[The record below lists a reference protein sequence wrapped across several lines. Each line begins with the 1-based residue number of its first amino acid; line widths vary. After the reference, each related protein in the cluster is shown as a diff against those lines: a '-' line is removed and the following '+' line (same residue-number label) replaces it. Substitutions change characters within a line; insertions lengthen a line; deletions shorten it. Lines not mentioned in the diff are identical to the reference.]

1 MTSRKIVLTGV
12 SRGLGRALLDGFI
25 EAGHTV
31 WGCARSADQV
41 AALQE
46 QYGEPHH
53 FAAVDIADVDAV
65 SEWANHLI
73 AEHGTPDLLINNAA
87 IINPNQVLWEVPPEA
102 FHQVTSVNI
111 NGVYHVLRAFLP
123 AMIDQSNGV
132 VVNFS
137 SGWGRS
143 TSSHVAPYCAS
154 KYAIEGMTQAL
165 AQELPSG
172 MAAVPLSPGVVNT
185 EMLQSC
191 FGESAD
197 QCATPEE
204 WALTA
209 VPYILN
215 IAAEDNGQSLT
226 TP

>member
-1 MTSRKIVLTGV
+1 MSSRNIVLTGV

-25 EAGHTV
+25 REGHTV
-31 WGCARSADQV
+31 WGCARSPEQV
-41 AALQE
+41 AALQK
-46 QYGEPHH
+46 QYGTPHH
-53 FAAVDIADVDAV
+53 FAVVDVADVEAV
-65 SEWANHLI
+65 SAWASEIL
-73 AEHGTPDLLINNAA
+73 ETHGTPDLLINNAA
-87 IINPNQVLWEVPPEA
+87 IINPNQNLWEVSPQA
-102 FHQVTSVNI
+102 FHQLTDVNI

-123 AMIDQSNGV
+123 EMIKQANGV

-143 TSSHVAPYCAS
+143 TSPHVAPYCAS

-165 AQELPSG
+165 AQELPQG

-191 FGESAD
+191 FGEGASE
-197 QCATPEE
+197 CATPEE
-204 WALTA
+204 WAVTA
-209 VPYILN
+209 VPYILGLS
-215 IAAEDNGQSLT
+215 AKDNGRSLS

>member
-1 MTSRKIVLTGV
+1 MTSRNIVLTGV

-31 WGCARSADQV
+31 WGCARSTDKV

-46 QYGEPHH
+46 QYGAPHH
-53 FAAVDIADVDAV
+53 FAAVDVADADAV
-65 SEWANHLI
+65 SAWAKHIL

-87 IINPNQVLWEVPPEA
+87 IINPNQVLWEVPTEA
-102 FHQVTSVNI
+102 FHEVTAVNI
-111 NGVYHVLRAFLP
+111 NGAYHVLRAFLP
-123 AMIDQSNGV
+123 AMVDQANGV
-132 VVNFS
+132 IVNFS

-143 TSSHVAPYCAS
+143 TSSHVAPYCAT

-165 AQELPSG
+165 AQELPAG

-191 FGESAD
+191 FGESAS

-204 WALTA
+204 WAVTA
-209 VPYILN
+209 VPYILG
-215 IAAEDNGQSLT
+215 IGAGDNGQSLT

>member
-1 MTSRKIVLTGV
+1 MTSRNIVLTGV

-25 EAGHTV
+25 NEGHTV

-41 AALQE
+41 AELQQ
-46 QYGEPHH
+46 QYGAPHH
-53 FAAVDIADVDAV
+53 FTAVDVSDVDAV
-65 SEWANHLI
+65 SQWAQQVL
-73 AEHGTPDLLINNAA
+73 AESTPDLLINNAA
-87 IINPNQVLWEVPPEA
+87 IINPNQVLWEVPPED
-102 FHQVTSVNI
+102 FHQVTSINI

-123 AMIDQSNGV
+123 TMIEQANGV
-132 VVNFS
+132 IVNFS

-154 KYAIEGMTQAL
+154 KYAIEGMTKAL
-165 AQELPSG
+165 AQELPAG

-191 FGESAD
+191 FGDSAD

-204 WALTA
+204 WAITA
-209 VPYILN
+209 APYILG
-215 IAAEDNGQSLT
+215 ISAEDNGQSLT

>member
-1 MTSRKIVLTGV
+1 MSSRNIVLTGV
-12 SRGLGRALLDGFI
+12 SRGLGKALLDGFI
-25 EAGHTV
+25 SEGHTV
-31 WGCARSADQV
+31 WGCARSADTV
-41 AALQE
+41 AQLQQ
-46 QYGEPHH
+46 QYGAPHH
-53 FAAVDIADVDAV
+53 FTAVDVSDVDAV
-65 SEWANHLI
+65 SRWAEQVL
-73 AEHGTPDLLINNAA
+73 AECGTPDLLINNAA
-87 IINPNQVLWEVPPEA
+87 IINPNQLLWEVPPHA

-123 AMIDQSNGV
+123 AMIDQANGV
-132 VVNFS
+132 IVNFS

-154 KYAIEGMTQAL
+154 KYAIEGMTKAL
-165 AQELPSG
+165 AQELPAG

-204 WALTA
+204 WAATA
-209 VPYILN
+209 VPYILG
-215 IAAEDNGQSLT
+215 IGPGDNGQSLT

>member
-1 MTSRKIVLTGV
+1 MTSRTIVLTGV
-12 SRGLGRALLDGFI
+12 SRGLGRALLGGFI

-41 AALQE
+41 AELQA
-46 QYGEPHH
+46 QYGAPHH
-53 FAAVDIADVDAV
+53 FSTVDVADVNAV
-65 SEWANHLI
+65 SEWANHLLS
-73 AEHGTPDLLINNAA
+73 AHGTPDLLINNAA

-102 FHQVTSVNI
+102 FHDVTSVNI

-123 AMIDQSNGV
+123 AMIDKGNSV

-154 KYAIEGMTQAL
+154 KYAIEGMTKAL
-165 AQELPSG
+165 AQELPAG

-197 QCATPEE
+197 QCPAAEE
-204 WALTA
+204 WAVTA
-209 VPYILN
+209 VPYILG
-215 IAAEDNGQSLT
+215 IGAGDNGESLT

>member
-1 MTSRKIVLTGV
+1 MSSRNIVLTGV

-25 EAGHTV
+25 REGHTV
-31 WGCARSADQV
+31 WGCARSAEQV
-41 AALQE
+41 ATLQK
-46 QYGEPHH
+46 QYGAPHH
-53 FAAVDIADVDAV
+53 FAVVDVADVEAV
-65 SEWANHLI
+65 SAWASEIL
-73 AEHGTPDLLINNAA
+73 ETHGTPDLLINNAA
-87 IINPNQVLWEVPPEA
+87 IINPNQNLWEVSPQA
-102 FHQVTSVNI
+102 FHQLTDVNI

-123 AMIDQSNGV
+123 EMIKQANGV

-143 TSSHVAPYCAS
+143 TSPHVAPYCAS

-165 AQELPSG
+165 AQELPQG

-191 FGESAD
+191 FGEGAGE
-197 QCATPEE
+197 CATPEV
-204 WALTA
+204 WAVTA
-209 VPYILN
+209 VPYILGLS
-215 IAAEDNGQSLT
+215 AKDNGRSLS